1 MVRSRSRSPRWK
13 QRSLSPAFRSP
24 EHHRQRHAHINYN
37 CEYKGFRRDL
47 KKSMPW
53 RAEDGKYGQSN
64 SRFAPNGNNHH
75 RIYEHRSPSPSLK
88 RIPLEDAYSHKPYRT
103 HSSERSESNRRY
115 QLPPKYSET
124 LYKEH
129 DRPFYSHKIEER
141 CMPEHYR
148 VTGNEKGMKPFYR
161 PLGDSCKFERK
172 WYEDD
177 LRHQRLHEDKYGQ
190 SPRRV
195 SEEFTRS
202 SLQKRYPEDRDY
214 REYGHT
220 SKRAKEMERY
230 DGGEIRNPKWKEDRS
245 FPLYQE
251 KEEQRTLGPQV
262 HRPAEREYT
271 EGSVMKT
278 AYEYSHKRHRQP
290 DGEKSFSDDRAQ
302 KYVKQED
309 QKYNSSKGA
318 RDSKELD
325 YFSGGRVRQ
334 TEEGHIEVPIKYSSK
349 KGCNACAN
357 SYKSDVDLRPFNK
370 QKERVRKEGDFRKK
384 VDSSNSQHDTH
395 HTVSDTKMSEVNS
408 RRERLTIK
416 VDMKKM
422 VNKPRAASS
431 HTTERQ
437 MSHDLVA
444 VGRKNEN
451 FHPVFEHMES
461 VPQNV
466 ENNPSRE
473 FTQEIIMIIHQ
484 VKANYFTSCDLTL
497 HERFSKI
504 QDKPVANLNEVKMH
518 SDPEIHRRI
527 DMSLAELQNKRA
539 VPCESGQT
547 VVRIL
552 EDPNDLR
559 HDIERRRKERLLN
572 EDEQTFRIND
582 VNKRNNQ
589 SCSFLKLR
597 NSQIDGFQKP
607 IRFLKPPFRKFIRKP
622 HINSYYAAKTNDIFT
637 PRRIRGHLENPGP
650 IRKPFKTNFTD
661 GRLQPHYKSG
671 LVQKGLYIQ
680 AKYQRL
686 RSAGVRGFTTNKFR
700 EGFLRKE
707 KDLAISRSRDQK
719 STSTL
724 MTDFFGDLADNLDWM
739 TFDNT

>member
-75 RIYEHRSPSPSLK
+75 RIYEHR
-88 RIPLEDAYSHKPYRT
+88 
-103 HSSERSESNRRY
+103 
-115 QLPPKYSET
+115 
-124 LYKEH
+124 
-129 DRPFYSHKIEER
+129 
-141 CMPEHYR
+141 
-148 VTGNEKGMKPFYR
+148 

-195 SEEFTRS
+195 SEEFTARS

-230 DGGEIRNPKWKEDRS
+230 DGGEHMNIVTN
-245 FPLYQE
+245 
-251 KEEQRTLGPQV
+251 V
-262 HRPAEREYT
+262 I
-271 EGSVMKT
+271 
-278 AYEYSHKRHRQP
+278 
-290 DGEKSFSDDRAQ
+290 
-302 KYVKQED
+302 
-309 QKYNSSKGA
+309 
-318 RDSKELD
+318 DSQMGKNHFQMIEL
-325 YFSGGRVRQ
+325 R
-334 TEEGHIEVPIKYSSK
+334 I
-349 KGCNACAN
+349 
-357 SYKSDVDLRPFNK
+357 
-370 QKERVRKEGDFRKK
+370 
-384 VDSSNSQHDTH
+384 
-395 HTVSDTKMSEVNS
+395 SDTKMSEVNS

-422 VNKPRAASS
+422 VNKSRAASS

-497 HERFSKI
+497 HERFSRI

-527 DMSLAELQNKRA
+527 DMSLAELQSKRA

-547 VVRIL
+547 VVRVL

-572 EDEQTFRIND
+572 EDERTFHIND

-622 HINSYYAAKTNDIFT
+622 HINSYYAVKTNDIFT

-707 KDLAISRSRDQK
+707 KVQRPEVYL
-719 STSTL
+719 
-724 MTDFFGDLADNLDWM
+724 NLD
-739 TFDNT
+739 D